1 MKKYKKYS
9 KIETKNKKQVH
20 KINKA
25 EKKVDTENGNI
36 FYLYLFLYIIFIN
49 KQIINGNHQLFIAL
63 TLFTHAVYSFNVV
76 YSGRIIEKQQNSHN
90 C

>member
-36 FYLYLFLYIIFIN
+36 FYLLHFRLCGGKNYG
-49 KQIINGNHQLFIAL
+49 KPD
-63 TLFTHAVYSFNVV
+63 
-76 YSGRIIEKQQNSHN
+76 
-90 C
+90 